1 MSKGNVFAYQRKK
14 KRKRRIKREKNEKIH
29 LELRV
34 VEVGFCKMKAT
45 MSLAAVGLVGEGA
58 WSIVCAVASPTI
70 NYWYRE
76 Y

>member
-1 MSKGNVFAYQRKK
+1 MSLQIKEEKKK
-14 KRKRRIKREKNEKIH
+14 KRNKGEENEKIH

-45 MSLAAVGLVGEGA
+45 ISLAAVGLVGEGA
-58 WSIVCAVASPTI
+58 WSIVCAVVNPTI
-70 NYWYRE
+70 NYWYRL